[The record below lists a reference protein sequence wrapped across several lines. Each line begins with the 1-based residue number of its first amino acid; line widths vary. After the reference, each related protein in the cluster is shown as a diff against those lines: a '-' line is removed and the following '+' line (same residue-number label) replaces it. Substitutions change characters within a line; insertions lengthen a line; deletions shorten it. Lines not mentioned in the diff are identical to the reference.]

1 MLSKIKN
8 AKGFT
13 LIELMVVVA
22 IIGIILAIAIPY
34 YVSYKR
40 TACDRAASGDISKL
54 GASLERWGNELV
66 DMNCAELSTYVED
79 PLFNMQYLVGPYYGW
94 GGTNRKCAVLVSA
107 DVAAGGTKE
116 AWACAGAGSHP
127 SGTVVGGRYIYRV
140 GLVGGTDMPTTTAVC
155 GPAAAS
161 PSWSVYG
168 GTDSMC
174 YTTSL
179 LDTCTVTVPTGVVCQ
194 SITGSM

>member
-40 TACDRAASGDISKL
+40 TACDRSASGDISKL

-66 DMNCAELSTYVED
+66 DLNCNELATFVENPAFD
-79 PLFNMQYLVGPYYGW
+79 MTYLVGPYYGW
-94 GGTNRKCAVLVSA
+94 GGTNRKCSVLISA
-107 DVAAGGTKE
+107 DIAAGGTKE

-127 SGTVVGGRYIYRV
+127 STVVGARYIYRV
-140 GLVGGTDMPTTTAVC
+140 GLVGGTDMPTTVGVC
-155 GPAAAS
+155 GPAGTS
-161 PSWSVYG
+161 PAWSVYG
-168 GTDSMC
+168 GVGSMC
-174 YTTSL
+174 YTSSM
-179 LDTCTVTVPTGVVCQ
+179 LDTCTVTPPQGVSCE
-194 SITGSM
+194 SLTGSM